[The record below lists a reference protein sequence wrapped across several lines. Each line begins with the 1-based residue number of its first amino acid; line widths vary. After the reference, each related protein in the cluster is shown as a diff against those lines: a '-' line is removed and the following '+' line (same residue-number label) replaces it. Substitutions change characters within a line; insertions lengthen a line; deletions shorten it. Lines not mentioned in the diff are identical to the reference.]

1 MTTILITG
9 GAGFVGSYVLRALL
23 ASHLYKIVVII
34 RTKTDLY
41 RINEIK
47 EQLTLVN
54 IDDLS
59 LTEIFTQYNIDGVIH
74 LATHYSKKH
83 SYEEIPSMLNTN
95 ILFGTQLVDLCVQNN
110 VKFFINTG
118 TFFEY
123 SMMNNPICEQSEKD
137 PYNLYAA
144 TKIAMDSIVQY
155 YAKASTAHFLTLKL
169 ATPYGYQD
177 NQKLI
182 SFLMKSVVS
191 NQQVNLE
198 KGEQEWDFIY
208 VKDVANAYVKAVE
221 FCIKTKKPYKED
233 IYIGTGKAY
242 AIKDMVKL
250 INHLSDKTLITTEKP
265 YDQDQIFLAYGN
277 ISKAKNLLQWLPIYS
292 LESGLEETYNNYNK
306 GTK

>member
-1 MTTILITG
+1 MKTILITG
-9 GAGFVGSYVLRALL
+9 GAGFVGSYVIEALL
-23 ASHLYKIVVII
+23 SSNLYKIIVLI
-34 RTKTDLY
+34 RTQTDLY
-41 RINEIK
+41 RIDSIKEKITLINIDHIDLNEIFSHHDI
-47 EQLTLVN
+47 E
-54 IDDLS
+54 
-59 LTEIFTQYNIDGVIH
+59 GVIH
-74 LATHYSKKH
+74 LATYYSKQH
-83 SYEEIPSMLNTN
+83 SYEEIPSMLTTN
-95 ILFGTQLVDLCVQNN
+95 IIFGTKLVDLAVQNN

-155 YAKASTAHFLTLKL
+155 YAKTSSIHFLTLKL

-177 NQKLI
+177 NHKLV
-182 SFLMKSVVS
+182 SFLMKSAVN
-191 NQQVNLE
+191 NQQVTLE

-208 VKDVANAYVKAVE
+208 VKDVANAYVKAIE
-221 FCIKTKKPYKED
+221 FCLKTPKPHKED

-250 INHLSDKTLITTEKP
+250 INQFANKDLITTSKP

-277 ISKAKNLLQWLPIYS
+277 ISKAKNLLQWLPVYS
-292 LESGLEETYNNYNK
+292 LENGLEETYQYYNEGLK
-306 GTK
+306 

>member
-1 MTTILITG
+1 MQTILITG
-9 GAGFVGSYVLRALL
+9 GAGFVGSYVIEALL
-23 ASHLYKIVVII
+23 ASNLYNIIVIV

-41 RINEIK
+41 RINEIIEK
-47 EQLTLVN
+47 ITIVN
-54 IDDLS
+54 IDHINLP
-59 LTEIFTQYNIDGVIH
+59 EIFTQHNVDGIIH

-83 SYEEIPSMLNTN
+83 HYEEIPSMLDTN
-95 ILFGTQLVDLCVQNN
+95 ILFGTQLVDLVVKNN

-123 SMMNNPICEQSEKD
+123 SMMNNPICERSKKD

-144 TKIAMDSIVQY
+144 TKVAMDSIVQY
-155 YAKASTAHFLTLKL
+155 YAKASSAHFITLKL

-182 SFLMKSVVS
+182 SFLMKSIVN
-191 NQQVNLE
+191 NQTVELE

-221 FCIKTKKPYKED
+221 FCIKTKKPHIED
-233 IYIGTGKAY
+233 VYIGTGKAY

-250 INHLSDKTLITTEKP
+250 IHEFSDKNLITTSKP

-277 ISKAKNLLQWLPIYS
+277 ISKAKNLLQWMPAYS
-292 LESGLEETYNNYNK
+292 IESGLQETYTYYQRGIK
-306 GTK
+306 

>member
-83 SYEEIPSMLNTN
+83 CYEEIPSMLDTN
-95 ILFGTQLVDLCVQNN
+95 ILFGTQLVDLSAQNN

-123 SMMNNPICEQSEKD
+123 SMMNNPICERSEKD

-155 YAKASTAHFLTLKL
+155 YAKISSTHFLTLKL

-191 NQQVNLE
+191 NQQVDLE

-221 FCIKTKKPYKED
+221 FCLKTQKPHKED

-250 INHLSDKTLITTEKP
+250 INKFANKDLITTSKP

-277 ISKAKNLLQWLPIYS
+277 ISKAKNLLQWLPVYS
-292 LESGLEETYNNYNK
+292 LENGLKETYQYYHE
-306 GTK
+306 GIQ

>member
-23 ASHLYKIVVII
+23 ASNLYKIVVII
-34 RTKTDLY
+34 RTQTDLY
-41 RINEIK
+41 RIHAIK
-47 EQLTLVN
+47 EQLTLIN

-59 LTEIFTQYNIDGVIH
+59 LTEIFTQHKIDGVIH

-83 SYEEIPSMLNTN
+83 NYEEIPAMLDTN
-95 ILFGTQLVDLCVQNN
+95 ILFGTQLVDLAIQNN

-123 SMMNNPICEQSEKD
+123 SMMSNPICERTEKD

-155 YAKASTAHFLTLKL
+155 YAKASSTHFLTLKL

-177 NQKLI
+177 NQKLV
-182 SFLMKSVVS
+182 SFLMKSAVN
-191 NQQVNLE
+191 NQEVTLE

-221 FCIKTKKPYKED
+221 FCLKTQKPHKED

-250 INHLSDKTLITTEKP
+250 INKFANKDLITTSKP

-277 ISKAKNLLQWLPIYS
+277 ISKAKNLLQWLPVYS
-292 LESGLEETYNNYNK
+292 LENGLKETYQYYYE
-306 GTK
+306 GIQ

>member
-9 GAGFVGSYVLRALL
+9 GAGFVGSYVIKALL
-23 ASHLYKIVVII
+23 ASNLYKIIVVI
-34 RTKTDLY
+34 RTQTDLY
-41 RINEIK
+41 RIHEITEK
-47 EQLTLVN
+47 ITLVN
-54 IDDLS
+54 IDHLN
-59 LTEIFTQYNIDGVIH
+59 LTEIFTQHTIDGVIH

-83 SYEEIPSMLNTN
+83 SYEEIPSMLETN
-95 ILFGTQLVDLCVQNN
+95 ILFGTQLIDLAIQNN
-110 VKFFINTG
+110 VNFFINTG

-123 SMMNNPICEQSEKD
+123 SMMNNPICERSEKD

-144 TKIAMDSIVQY
+144 TKIALDGIIQY
-155 YAKASTAHFLTLKL
+155 YAKASSTHFLTLKL

-191 NQQVNLE
+191 NQQVDLE

-208 VKDVANAYVKAVE
+208 VKDVAHAYVKAVE
-221 FCIKTKKPYKED
+221 FCIKTKKPHKED

-250 INHLSDKTLITTEKP
+250 INNFSGKKLITTSKP
-265 YDQDQIFLAYGN
+265 YNQDQIFLAYGN
-277 ISKAKNLLQWLPIYS
+277 ISKAKNLLQWIPVYS
-292 LESGLEETYNNYNK
+292 LENGLEETYKYYNEGIK
-306 GTK
+306 